1 METTVYNPQ
10 KGRLETIN
18 VDFTNDNTT
27 WFGGL
32 CRNTNDI
39 LKITDYEGGILI
51 SECSYNYPIRIY
63 DISRADIGHDQKKAK
78 ELRRQY
84 E

>member
-18 VDFTNDNTT
+18 VEFTTDNTT
-27 WFGGL
+27 WFSQ
-32 CRNTNDI
+32 CRNANDI
-39 LKITDYEGGILI
+39 SMITDFDGSILI
-51 SECSYNYPIRIY
+51 SEFGYTYPLRIY
-63 DISRADIGHDQKKAK
+63 DISRADIEYDQKKAK
-78 ELRRQY
+78 ELKRQY